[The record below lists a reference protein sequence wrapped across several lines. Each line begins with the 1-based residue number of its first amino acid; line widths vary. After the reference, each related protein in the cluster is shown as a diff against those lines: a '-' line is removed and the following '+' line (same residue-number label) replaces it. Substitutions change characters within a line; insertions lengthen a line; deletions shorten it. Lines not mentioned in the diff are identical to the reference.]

1 MDLKSLKLELL
12 ERILLMED
20 ETRLLALKRLLDAPR
35 GYGIPNEHLSV
46 VKEGEEPYLKLE
58 DRNYS
63 AAEVRKIVEDIQ
75 KQKDDHD
82 AFAELLSPEEWAALD
97 REGEQAERGEGTFHT
112 VEEVMAH
119 LRKDLGK

>member
-12 ERILLMED
+12 ERISLMED

-63 AAEVRKIVEDIQ
+63 AAEVRKIVDEVTDRMMNEGVDLATQ
-75 KQKDDHD
+75 
-82 AFAELLSPEEWAALD
+82 LSPEEWAQLD
-97 REGEQAERGEGTFHT
+97 KDRDAYLRGEGSNFTW
-112 VEEVMAH
+112 EELKKKWAGEK
-119 LRKDLGK
+119 R